1 MPTYSVTDPSS
12 GKTIDLTGDSPPTE
26 QELEQ
31 VFSSVNQQP
40 TAGITAPP
48 APQSA
53 MLNASSP
60 QALNQAV
67 IKAGQVGQ
75 QRFQSQDPMVQQAD
89 FYLGKDSARKF
100 QKFVAGNYEPLP
112 DEDFTD
118 KERQFLV
125 DYENKRGRKVAGN
138 ILKYGGA
145 LAAPFVPGGQ
155 VVAGEM
161 AYPAIANIVGQMVS
175 PDKFSFSEAAAE
187 LVPGVS
193 ISKKAAAPGIKSF
206 LTTAETGVAQQSSF
220 GKQVLKEFGAGA
232 GTATVK
238 SGIEAMGGEITG
250 GDVIQNAVVGG
261 LLYPGISQGSR
272 ALMAA
277 SKGGLSLSKIA
288 GEFQNPFTQK
298 FLSERATELK
308 SKLGDG
314 AGIDSALSD
323 QLANTLYSPEFSG
336 TGTEA
341 VQAWRGNV
349 KRFIED
355 SVVNGRRSGL
365 SGDELTRGIVEE
377 LKNVSGK
384 PDVDPALV
392 ESIVRKSDEL
402 TEQAKNNVDQFLNSK
417 NSQLVGLARRAEGE
431 LQLES
436 QKIKN
441 EIRDLTGRKNQIPTT
456 NQAEREQI
464 TNQISEKTRQIQQ
477 IEEGFDSRFA
487 ARKDISPFEAGM
499 AVGKIGQKEVE
510 DFKKLQDKGY
520 DEIRPDLQGTTVQ
533 VDLGSKDKKGKPVLE
548 TKNLEDLREIR
559 SKVLRL
565 FDFSNPVRQGFS
577 EEWAR
582 LNKINEQMTAA
593 FEANPTLRDKL
604 AAQNKSYSEGISRF
618 KGGYIDKILR
628 DIGEKGGAPDTVSAL
643 LGAKGGVAVSALK
656 DMAGT
661 KWESEVK
668 PILSDYIYNQIRGKN
683 PVEFLSTL
691 TEAKSGRAKLQKE
704 VVNEFYPSLAEVQ
717 DVAQTYKSLIDEQVV
732 LKTKSTELEKQ
743 HKLLV
748 QDVESGIKDSE
759 KLLAANEKAIKQ
771 NNTDLEKVLIN
782 QKNDTA
788 KRLANLQADV
798 SSTKNINLNDDEIK
812 TILSNPNSKDLV
824 KDLENYVS
832 QVSQKQSE
840 FQSALDRSLKSG
852 KLSGNLE
859 TTPNPGDI
867 VDFLK
872 QSTDTLS
879 SLNRSTKFMEII
891 NASRPELQGDV
902 QNIIVGRIV
911 EEALSKDGKIIDAA
925 KMRQLVAGGTSP
937 GPYNAMVTAAFGK
950 DGVNKISKIADQL
963 ADMTADRETLLQ
975 KSVLPIIVGS
985 TVTYFGGS
993 PLEAIGAGTLAFSQR
1008 RAAMSIAKNISAAT
1022 VGKILLNPTYISTV
1036 SKPIDQLTQ
1045 TQLDTFTRQWP
1056 KILTLEYDRMKM
1068 HEENQKLEE
1077 RQAREAQRQSRRR
1090 D

>member
-40 TAGITAPP
+40 SAGMAAPS

-53 MLNASSP
+53 MLNAGSP

-67 IKAGQVGQ
+67 IKSGQVGQ
-75 QRFQSQDPMVQQAD
+75 QRFQTQDPMVQQAD

-138 ILKYGGA
+138 VLKYGGA
-145 LAAPFVPGGQ
+145 LAAQFFPGGQ

-175 PDKFSFSEAAAE
+175 PDKFSFSEAASE

-193 ISKKAAAPGIKSF
+193 LSKKAAAPGIRSF

-220 GKQVLKEFGAGA
+220 GKQVAKEFGAGT
-232 GTATVK
+232 GTALAK
-238 SGIEAMGGEITG
+238 SGVEAMGGEITG
-250 GDVIQNAVVGG
+250 GDVIQNAVIGG
-261 LLYPGISQGSR
+261 LLYPSFSQGSR

-277 SKGGLSLSKIA
+277 SKGGLSFSKIA

-308 SKLGDG
+308 NKLGGG
-314 AGIDSALSD
+314 AGIDPALSD

-341 VQAWRGNV
+341 VQNWRNNV
-349 KRFIED
+349 KRFVED

-377 LKNVSGK
+377 LKSVSGK
-384 PDVDPALV
+384 PDVDTALV

-417 NSQLVGLARRAEGE
+417 NSELVGLARRAEGE

-436 QKIKN
+436 QNIKN
-441 EIRDLTGRKNQIPTT
+441 QIRDLTGRKNQLPTT

-464 TNQISEKTRQIQQ
+464 TNQIAEKTRQMQQ

-487 ARKDISPFEAGM
+487 ARKDISSFEAGM

-510 DFKKLQDKGY
+510 DFKKLQDEGY
-520 DEIRPDLQGTTVQ
+520 DKIRPDLQATTVQ
-533 VDLGSKDKKGKPVLE
+533 VDLGLKDKKGKPVLE
-548 TKNLEDLREIR
+548 NKNLEDLREIR

-582 LNKINEQMTAA
+582 LNKINDQMTAA
-593 FEANPTLRDKL
+593 FDANPKLRDDL
-604 AAQNKSYSEGISRF
+604 ADQNKSYSEGISRF

-628 DIGEKGGAPDTVSAL
+628 EIGEKGGAPETVSAL

-704 VVNEFYPSLAEVQ
+704 VVNEFYPSIAEIQ
-717 DVAQTYKSLIDEQVV
+717 DVAQTYKSLIDDQAALTASATE
-732 LKTKSTELEKQ
+732 LKTQQKQ
-743 HKLLV
+743 LIK
-748 QDVESGIKDSE
+748 DVDNGIKDSE
-759 KLLAANEKAIKQ
+759 KLLAANEKAIKS
-771 NNTDLEKVLIN
+771 NEEKLKNVLIN
-782 QKNDTA
+782 QKDETA
-788 KRLANLQADV
+788 KRLGNLIAEV
-798 SSTKNINLNDDEIK
+798 RGTKNLNLNDDEIK
-812 TILSNPNSKDLV
+812 TILANPNAKELV
-824 KDLENYVS
+824 KNLSDYVS

-852 KLSGNLE
+852 NLE
-859 TTPNPGDI
+859 TTPTPSDI

-872 QSTDTLS
+872 QSTETLS
-879 SLNRSTKFMEII
+879 SRNRSTKFMEII
-891 NASRPELQGDV
+891 NASRPELQGDI

-925 KMRQLVAGGTSP
+925 KMRQLVAGGDDA

-963 ADMTADRETLLQ
+963 SDMTADRETLLQ

-985 TVTYFGGS
+985 TVAYFGGS
-993 PLEAIGAGTLAFSQR
+993 PLEAIGAGGFAFSQR
-1008 RAAMSIAKNISAAT
+1008 KAAMSIAKNVSNAT
-1022 VGKILLNPTYISTV
+1022 VGKILLNPSYISTV

-1068 HEENQKLEE
+1068 HDENQQLEE
-1077 RQAREAQRQSRRR
+1077 RQMREAQRQTRRR

>member
-75 QRFQSQDPMVQQAD
+75 QRFQSQDPIVQQAD

-125 DYENKRGRKVAGN
+125 DYENKRVRKVAGN

-365 SGDELTRGIVEE
+365 SGDELTMGIVEE
-377 LKNVSGK
+377 LQKVSGK
-384 PDVDPALV
+384 PNVDTALV

-487 ARKDISPFEAGM
+487 AAKPVSSFETGTLIGESGNKVRKEFEAVQEEG
-499 AVGKIGQKEVE
+499 
-510 DFKKLQDKGY
+510 FKK
-520 DEIRPDLQGTTVQ
+520 IRPDLQGTTVQ
-533 VDLGSKDKKGKPVLE
+533 VDFGKVDKDGNPVLE
-548 TKNLEDLREIR
+548 TKSLEDLRKLR
-559 SKVLRL
+559 SQIYRL
-565 FDFSNPVRQGFS
+565 FDFNAPVQQGFFES
-577 EEWAR
+577 WEK
-582 LNKINEQMTAA
+582 LNKINDQMTAA
-593 FEANPTLRDKL
+593 FDANPALKAALD
-604 AAQNKSYSEGISRF
+604 AQNKSYAEGIGRF
-618 KGGYIDKILR
+618 KGAYVDRILR
-628 DIGEKGGAPDTVSAL
+628 SIGEGGGAPESVSAIIGPR
-643 LGAKGGVAVSALK
+643 GATTLSVLK
-656 DMAGT
+656 NMAGDT
-661 KWESEVK
+661 WESNVK
-668 PILSDYIYNQIRGKN
+668 PVLSDYIYNQIRGKN

-717 DVAQTYKSLIDEQVV
+717 DVAKTYKSLIDEQVV

-782 QKNDTA
+782 QKSDTA

-852 KLSGNLE
+852 DLE
-859 TTPNPGDI
+859 TTPTPGDI
-867 VDFLK
+867 VDFLYS
-872 QSTDTLS
+872 STNTLS
-879 SLNRSTKFMEII
+879 SRNRSTKFMEII

-911 EEALSKDGKIIDAA
+911 EEVLSKDGKIIDAA

>member
-1 MPTYSVTDPSS
+1 MAAPS
-12 GKTIDLTGDSPPTE
+12 
-26 QELEQ
+26 
-31 VFSSVNQQP
+31 
-40 TAGITAPP
+40 

-53 MLNASSP
+53 MLNAGSP

-67 IKAGQVGQ
+67 IKSGQVGQ
-75 QRFQSQDPMVQQAD
+75 QRFQTQDPMVQQAD

-138 ILKYGGA
+138 VLKYGGA
-145 LAAPFVPGGQ
+145 LAAQFFPGGQ

-175 PDKFSFSEAAAE
+175 PDKFSFSEAASE

-193 ISKKAAAPGIKSF
+193 LSKKAAAPGIRSF

-220 GKQVLKEFGAGA
+220 GKQVAKEFGAGT
-232 GTATVK
+232 GTALAK
-238 SGIEAMGGEITG
+238 SGVEAMGGEITG
-250 GDVIQNAVVGG
+250 GDVIQNAVIGG
-261 LLYPGISQGSR
+261 LLYPSFSQGSR

-277 SKGGLSLSKIA
+277 SKGGLSFSKIA

-308 SKLGDG
+308 NKLGGG
-314 AGIDSALSD
+314 AGIDPALSD

-341 VQAWRGNV
+341 VQNWRNNV
-349 KRFIED
+349 KRFVED

-377 LKNVSGK
+377 LKSVSGK
-384 PDVDPALV
+384 PDVDTALV

-417 NSQLVGLARRAEGE
+417 NSELVGLARRAEGE

-436 QKIKN
+436 QNIKN
-441 EIRDLTGRKNQIPTT
+441 QIRDLTGRKNQLPTT

-464 TNQISEKTRQIQQ
+464 TNQIAEKTRQMQQ

-487 ARKDISPFEAGM
+487 AAKPVSSFETGMLIGESGNKVRKEFEVVQEEG
-499 AVGKIGQKEVE
+499 
-510 DFKKLQDKGY
+510 FKK
-520 DEIRPDLQGTTVQ
+520 IRPDLQATTVQ
-533 VDLGSKDKKGKPVLE
+533 VDFGKVDKEGNPVLE
-548 TKNLEDLREIR
+548 TKSLEDLRKLR
-559 SKVLRL
+559 SQIYRL
-565 FDFSNPVRQGFS
+565 FDFNAPVQQGFFES
-577 EEWAR
+577 WEK
-582 LNKINEQMTAA
+582 LNKINEQMTVA
-593 FEANPTLRDKL
+593 FDANPQLRDAL
-604 AAQNKSYSEGISRF
+604 AAQNKSYAEGISRF
-618 KGGYIDKILR
+618 KGAYVDRILR
-628 DIGEKGGAPDTVSAL
+628 GIGEGGGAPESVAAIVGPRGATTLTV
-643 LGAKGGVAVSALK
+643 LK
-656 DMAGT
+656 DMAGDT
-661 KWESEVK
+661 WETNVK
-668 PILSDYIYNQIRGKN
+668 PALSDYIYNQIRGKN
-683 PVEFLSTL
+683 PVEFLNTL
-691 TEAKSGRAKLQKE
+691 TEAKVGQGKKLSKE
-704 VVNEFYPSLAEVQ
+704 VANEFFPSLGEIQ
-717 DVAQTYKSLIDEQVV
+717 DVAQTYKSLIDDQAALTASATE
-732 LKTKSTELEKQ
+732 LKTQQKQ
-743 HKLLV
+743 LIK
-748 QDVESGIKDSE
+748 DVDNGIKDSE
-759 KLLAANEKAIKQ
+759 KLLAANEKAIKS
-771 NNTDLEKVLIN
+771 NEEKLKNVLIN
-782 QKNDTA
+782 QKDETA
-788 KRLANLQADV
+788 KRLGNLIAEV
-798 SSTKNINLNDDEIK
+798 RGTKNLNLNDDEIK
-812 TILSNPNSKDLV
+812 TILANPNAKELV
-824 KDLENYVS
+824 KNLSDYVS

-852 KLSGNLE
+852 NLE
-859 TTPNPGDI
+859 TTPTPSDI

-872 QSTDTLS
+872 QSTETLS
-879 SLNRSTKFMEII
+879 SRNRSTKFMEII
-891 NASRPELQGDV
+891 NASRPELQGDI

-925 KMRQLVAGGTSP
+925 KMRQLVAGGDDA

-963 ADMTADRETLLQ
+963 SDMTADRETLLQ

-985 TVTYFGGS
+985 TVAYFGGS
-993 PLEAIGAGTLAFSQR
+993 PLEAIGAGGFAFSQR
-1008 RAAMSIAKNISAAT
+1008 KAAMSIAKNVSNAT
-1022 VGKILLNPTYISTV
+1022 VGKILLNPSYISTV

-1068 HEENQKLEE
+1068 HDENQQLEE
-1077 RQAREAQRQSRRR
+1077 RQMREAQRQTRRR

>member
-31 VFSSVNQQP
+31 VFSSINQQP
-40 TAGITAPP
+40 SAGMAAPS

-53 MLNASSP
+53 MLNAGSP

-67 IKAGQVGQ
+67 IKSGQVGQ
-75 QRFQSQDPMVQQAD
+75 QRFQTQDPMVQQAD

-138 ILKYGGA
+138 VLKYGGA

-175 PDKFSFSEAAAE
+175 PDKFSFSEAASE

-193 ISKKAAAPGIKSF
+193 LSKKAAAPGIRSF

-220 GKQVLKEFGAGA
+220 GKQVAKEFGAGT
-232 GTATVK
+232 GTALAK
-238 SGIEAMGGEITG
+238 SGVEAMGGEITG
-250 GDVIQNAVVGG
+250 GDVIQNAVIGG
-261 LLYPGISQGSR
+261 LLYPSFSQGSR

-277 SKGGLSLSKIA
+277 SKGGLSFSKIA

-308 SKLGDG
+308 NKLGGG
-314 AGIDSALSD
+314 AGIDPALSD

-341 VQAWRGNV
+341 VQNWRNNV
-349 KRFIED
+349 KRFVED

-377 LKNVSGK
+377 LKSVSGK
-384 PDVDPALV
+384 PDVDTALV

-417 NSQLVGLARRAEGE
+417 NSELVGLARRAEGE

-436 QKIKN
+436 QNIKN
-441 EIRDLTGRKNQIPTT
+441 QIRDLTGRKNQLPTT

-464 TNQISEKTRQIQQ
+464 TNQIAEKTRQMQQ

-487 ARKDISPFEAGM
+487 AAKPVSSFETGMLIGESGNKVRKEFEVVQEEG
-499 AVGKIGQKEVE
+499 
-510 DFKKLQDKGY
+510 FKK
-520 DEIRPDLQGTTVQ
+520 IRPDLQATTVQ
-533 VDLGSKDKKGKPVLE
+533 VDFGKVDKEGNPVLE
-548 TKNLEDLREIR
+548 TKSLEDLRKLR
-559 SKVLRL
+559 SQIYRL
-565 FDFSNPVRQGFS
+565 FDFNAPVQQGFFES
-577 EEWAR
+577 WEK
-582 LNKINEQMTAA
+582 LNKINEQMTVA
-593 FEANPTLRDKL
+593 FDANPQLRDAL
-604 AAQNKSYSEGISRF
+604 AAQNKSYAEGISRF
-618 KGGYIDKILR
+618 KGAYVDRILR
-628 DIGEKGGAPDTVSAL
+628 GIGEGGGAPESVAAIVGPRGATTLTV
-643 LGAKGGVAVSALK
+643 LK
-656 DMAGT
+656 DMAGDT
-661 KWESEVK
+661 WETNVK
-668 PILSDYIYNQIRGKN
+668 PALSDYIYNQIRGKN
-683 PVEFLSTL
+683 PVEFLNTL
-691 TEAKSGRAKLQKE
+691 TEAKVGQGKKLSKE
-704 VVNEFYPSLAEVQ
+704 VANEFFPSLGEIQ
-717 DVAQTYKSLIDEQVV
+717 DVAQTYKSLIDDQAALTASATE
-732 LKTKSTELEKQ
+732 LKTQQKQ
-743 HKLLV
+743 LIK
-748 QDVESGIKDSE
+748 DVDNGIKDSE
-759 KLLAANEKAIKQ
+759 KLLAANEKAIKS
-771 NNTDLEKVLIN
+771 NEEKLKNVLIN
-782 QKNDTA
+782 QKDETA
-788 KRLANLQADV
+788 KRLGNLIAEV
-798 SSTKNINLNDDEIK
+798 RGTKNLNLNDDEIK
-812 TILSNPNSKDLV
+812 TILANPNAKELV
-824 KDLENYVS
+824 KNLSDYVS

-852 KLSGNLE
+852 NLE
-859 TTPNPGDI
+859 TTPTPSDI

-872 QSTDTLS
+872 QSTETLS
-879 SLNRSTKFMEII
+879 SRNRSTKFMEII
-891 NASRPELQGDV
+891 NASRPELQGDI

-925 KMRQLVAGGTSP
+925 KMRQLVAGGDDA

-963 ADMTADRETLLQ
+963 SDMTADRETLLQ

-985 TVTYFGGS
+985 TVAYFGGS
-993 PLEAIGAGTLAFSQR
+993 PLEAIGAGGFAFSQR
-1008 RAAMSIAKNISAAT
+1008 KAAMSIAKNVSNAT
-1022 VGKILLNPTYISTV
+1022 VGKILLNPSYISTV

-1068 HEENQKLEE
+1068 HDENQQLEE
-1077 RQAREAQRQSRRR
+1077 RQMREAQRQTRRR